1 MYSTNRKE
9 RLSKIRSEIDTTQRQ
24 LDKLHEERHTL
35 EMEQKREDFPCT
47 CVKLN
52 KDVEIYDMNEQS
64 RRGRNPL
71 SCGGFVADTLSARED
86 CGVCLGTGVPRKH
99 THESEVFMPDS
110 CPACK
115 YQHTHKGQ

>member
-1 MYSTNRKE
+1 MSSISRE
-9 RLSKIRSEIDTTQRQ
+9 DRLSELRSEILTVQRQ
-24 LDKLHEERHTL
+24 LDKLHEERRTL
-35 EMEQKREDFPCT
+35 ELEQEKYDHPCA

-52 KDVEIYDMNEQS
+52 KDVEIFSRSEQE
-64 RRGRNPL
+64 RRGRIHL
-71 SCGGFVADTLSARED
+71 SLGYLIGDTLSARTD
-86 CGVCLGTGVPRKH
+86 CGVCLGTGIPRKH